1 MMSPIS
7 SLMTDRLGCRAT
19 ALIGGSIASV
29 GLFCSSFVN
38 RIEWLYLTYG
48 LFIGGGFSI
57 GYTPS
62 LVILGHYFKKR
73 IGLANG
79 IVATGSSIFTIALPF
94 LIQYILDEFGLKLTL
109 RYMTVITIVMTLGAL
124 VFTPLLE
131 KEVKEII
138 DEKGVKVKKKS
149 VVHRKQSVFNKVSPF
164 KNVSPGI
171 WKNKRYRIWAVGVPL
186 ALFGYFVPFFHL
198 VGGFTIFISDCLVI
212 FCLKFKGFFLLDC
225 NLMALLTK
233 LYHLH
238 MIGNFAVSILCG
250 A

>member
-198 VGGFTIFISDCLVI
+198 VGSFTIFISDCLVI
-212 FCLKFKGFFLLDC
+212 FCLKFKVFFVGL
-225 NLMALLTK
+225 
-233 LYHLH
+233 
-238 MIGNFAVSILCG
+238 
-250 A
+250 